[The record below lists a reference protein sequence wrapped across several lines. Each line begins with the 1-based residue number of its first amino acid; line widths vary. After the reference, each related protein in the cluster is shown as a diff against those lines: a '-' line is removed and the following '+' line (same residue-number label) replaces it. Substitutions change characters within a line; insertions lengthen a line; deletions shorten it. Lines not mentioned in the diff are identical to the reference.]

1 MATGAVTTSPEPF
14 EGRLARE
21 AARSHGAA
29 LFAEHGTL
37 IQRICRRLLRDEF
50 EAEDAARAAVDM
62 AQWRLDQRTVT
73 APVGG
78 RVADLLAQPGET
90 MAAGVASFVVLAA
103 VAVAVALARGRR
115 VPGALILLGILSAVA
130 GLVGGWFSLRRPPK
144 WGWRS
149 SIA

>member
-50 EAEDAARAAVDM
+50 EAEDAAQQTFLSAYKA
-62 AQWRLDQRTVT
+62 
-73 APVGG
+73 
-78 RVADLLAQPGET
+78 
-90 MAAGVASFVVLAA
+90 
-103 VAVAVALARGRR
+103 
-115 VPGALILLGILSAVA
+115 LLGGAEPRDGEAWLATEA
-130 GLVGGWFSLRRPPK
+130 GGAP
-144 WGWRS
+144 
-149 SIA
+149 A